1 MAQKITFYAIIDEFS
16 SRDRP
21 GGVLRR
27 VVDGDGRVDEAF
39 SPDLTWEFSPLLYA
53 AERGDTMFEFVPI
66 SEDEAD
72 RIVARIREAAGPAE
86 SPPARPLSPATP
98 RAHQRKCSSHEKAA
112 S

>member
-1 MAQKITFYAIIDEFS
+1 MAETITYYAIIDEFS
-16 SRDRP
+16 SRNRP

-27 VVDGDGRVDEAF
+27 VADDNGQVDEAF

-72 RIVARIREAAGPAE
+72 HIIARMREIAE
-86 SPPARPLSPATP
+86 PT
-98 RAHQRKCSSHEKAA
+98 E
-112 S
+112 